1 MDDGEPYRKTPELA
15 FQSRDEFKE
24 DTMRNTFPRVVV
36 MASLTGF
43 LMMSSAG
50 AQTTQEHTAHHP
62 DTPATTSPAQAAPS
76 PGSNAPNMAQVPP
89 QQGMNSAQGM
99 SQGGM
104 GSMGSSEGMMPMM
117 MQMMRQGGMQGMPP
131 GGGMGRGMGM
141 MDRLSP
147 EDRSAFVDA
156 HIAALHAGL
165 KLSADQE
172 KLWPPVEDA
181 IRSLARLH
189 LSHMDE
195 MQQRRGAMMGDPI
208 GMLRRM
214 AEHMGQGADAARKL
228 ADAAAPLYGTLDE
241 SQRRRLRVLAAMG
254 PGAMGHGG
262 TRSRGIGMT
271 RPWSGDIDD
280 DEQH

>member
-1 MDDGEPYRKTPELA
+1 
-15 FQSRDEFKE
+15 
-24 DTMRNTFPRVVV
+24 MRNTFPRVAV
-36 MASLTGF
+36 MATLTGF
-43 LMMSSAG
+43 LMMSNAG
-50 AQTTQEHTAHHP
+50 AQTTQEHTGHHP

-76 PGSNAPNMAQVPP
+76 AGSNGPNMGQVPP

-117 MQMMRQGGMQGMPP
+117 MQMMRQ

-181 IRSLARLH
+181 IRVLARLH

-241 SQRRRLRVLAAMG
+241 SQRRRLRVLVGMG
-254 PGAMGHGG
+254 TAGVMRSGEMG
-262 TRSRGIGMT
+262 MV
-271 RPWSGDIDD
+271 RPWHVDIDD
-280 DEQH
+280 QDQR